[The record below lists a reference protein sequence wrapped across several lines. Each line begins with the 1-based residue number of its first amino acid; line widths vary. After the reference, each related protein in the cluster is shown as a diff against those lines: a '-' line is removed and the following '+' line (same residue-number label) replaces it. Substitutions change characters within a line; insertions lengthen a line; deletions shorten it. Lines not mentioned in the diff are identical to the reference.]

1 MFIRNIPPMGQRAGI
16 IPVPPDEGPDP
27 AGGLL
32 GVAPL
37 SPVSS
42 RPAARLGALS
52 MKYETSARPGQEA
65 RAAARV
71 STGKDDE
78 GGVSY
83 GAYQLA
89 SNRGQPQKFLQHEGA
104 RWADRFKGQDPTLR
118 GGDFGKTW
126 QAVAKED
133 PQGFFDAQH
142 AYIQRT
148 HYAPVV
154 ARVLKRTG
162 VDIDSQPQAIRDA
175 AWSASVNHSGNGAT
189 HILSNGINNAKIL
202 AGPGTPDFNIAAL
215 DLIYDHRT
223 GYAKRHV
230 SPRKGLRGLLRR
242 YGLERKDARDMLK
255 QQ

>member
-1 MFIRNIPPMGQRAGI
+1 MGQRAGI

-126 QAVAKED
+126 QAIAKED

-148 HYAPVV
+148 HYDPVV

-175 AWSASVNHSGNGAT
+175 AWSAAVNHGGSGAT
-189 HILSNGINNAKIL
+189 SILSDGINNAKIL

-215 DLIYDHRT
+215 DLIYDRRAGFVKT
-223 GYAKRHV
+223 LKNKPKNLP
-230 SPRKGLRGLLRR
+230 SLLNR
-242 YGLERKDARDMLK
+242 YRFEHKDARGRLGYRE
-255 QQ
+255 